1 MARKFLSWTLIVLST
16 LFLVLSLAGIGAA
29 WIYNGPVT
37 RNTLAQLETID
48 HELELAHATLKSSQV
63 ELERTLR
70 ILESA
75 QLALDNLAQQS
86 TDAQSLFENIQGTLD
101 DQLLPELKITRE
113 RIDDARET
121 LESLQTALET
131 VSSFIPSVDL
141 AGPDQILLD
150 LIDSARSLDSEIAH
164 VEGIARQAST
174 FVSDTSY
181 LLGGDLTKTKASLES
196 FLESTKEYQ
205 VKVSGWREQVAVLIE
220 GTPKWIDR
228 TSWGLTF
235 FFLWFGLSQF
245 GLLLHGLSLRRG
257 DDPLEILRRER
268 REGWKLKEPL

>member
-1 MARKFLSWTLIVLST
+1 MARKILSWTLIVLST

-37 RNTLAQLETID
+37 RKTLAQLETID
-48 HELELAHATLKSSQV
+48 HELELAQATLKSSQV

-70 ILESA
+70 ILDAA

-101 DQLLPELKITRE
+101 DQLLPELKTTRE
-113 RIDDARET
+113 RIDAARET

-141 AGPDQILLD
+141 TGPDQILLN

-181 LLGGDLTKTKASLES
+181 LLGGDLTETKASLES
-196 FLESTKEYQ
+196 FLQSTKEYQ
-205 VKVSGWREQVAVLIE
+205 IKVTSWRGQIAQLTED
-220 GTPKWIDR
+220 TPKWIDR
-228 TSWGLTF
+228 TSLALTF
-235 FFLWFGLSQF
+235 LLLWFGLSQF

-268 REGWKLKEPL
+268 REGWRLKEPL

>member
-1 MARKFLSWTLIVLST
+1 MARKILSWTLIVLST

-37 RNTLAQLETID
+37 RKTLAQLETID
-48 HELELAHATLKSSQV
+48 HELELAQATLKSSQV

-70 ILESA
+70 ILDAA

-101 DQLLPELKITRE
+101 DQLLPELKTTRE
-113 RIDDARET
+113 RIDAARET

-141 AGPDQILLD
+141 TGPDQILLN

-181 LLGGDLTKTKASLES
+181 LLGGDLTETKASLES
-196 FLESTKEYQ
+196 FLQSTKEYQ
-205 VKVSGWREQVAVLIE
+205 IKVTSWREQISQLTE
-220 GTPKWIDR
+220 DTPKWIDR
-228 TSWGLTF
+228 TSLALTF
-235 FFLWFGLSQF
+235 LLLWFGLSQF

-257 DDPLEILRRER
+257 EDPLEILRRER
-268 REGWKLKEPL
+268 REGWKLKKPL